1 MKKVLGLGRRGW
13 IIIVSLHIA
22 AAAGGVALGLVLL
35 RDLPGIDRMDIARL
49 SRVTILLDRHGAQ
62 LHSLGEQRRIP
73 VTLDRVSPWLIKAV
87 VATEDPRF
95 MRHFGVDL
103 KAVARAA
110 IRNLTSHWGAEGAS
124 TITMQLARD
133 EFLNRRKT
141 LYRKALEAVY
151 ATQIELHYSKEDI
164 LTHYCNRVY
173 LGHGRYGVEA
183 ASRLYFGISAAELD
197 LPRAALLAGLI
208 QAPERLTPFR
218 HPQRALNRRNHVL
231 KRMAVEGVIEP
242 ALAEKAQKAPLGL
255 RERTPTP
262 PRAPYFIEEVRR
274 WLMRQYGEE
283 AVYREGL
290 VARTTLEPRLQ
301 QAAENAV
308 TWGLDQYGRRH
319 RELPEPRP
327 LPEGTTPEEYRDPSW
342 YQKMEEGRRVL
353 ALVEEVSADSARVRI
368 ARRSL
373 ELGLRAIRWTGRKSF
388 EGLLEPGTLVPV
400 RVLAVD
406 GEGLPARVDVAS
418 DTRAQAAL
426 IAIDAA
432 TGDILAL
439 VGGKDFSRSEFDLA
453 MQARRQAGSAFKP
466 FIFASAL
473 EMGMLPNQQIYD
485 TPTAVVDPGSP
496 EPYQPEN
503 YERDYE
509 GYVTLRHALE
519 HSRNIPTIRLLDAIG
534 YQPAVEMA
542 RRLGIATDLKPY
554 PSLALGAFEVKL
566 VDLVAAYAAFVNG
579 GVLVTPRLVREVRHS
594 DQRTLFRAETE
605 AEEVLSPEVS
615 AMMVS
620 LLEGVVL
627 HGTGRRAQTLGR
639 PVGGKT
645 GTTDEYTDAWFVG
658 FTPSIAVG
666 VWVGLEQRE
675 SLGKRETGARAALPI
690 WTRFLDRGLAGEPI
704 EEFLRPPGVRR
715 TLVDAATGLRS
726 RRGAPCGKVILETF
740 PRNREPRRACSAR
753 ENRRLTLPYPLQ
765 VYPIDENG
773 ALLIP
778 PEDAARILSLAPDR
792 LSLLRGGRRLR
803 WAWGK
808 KNGTIEL
815 AWSREERLAFYDALP
830 MAADEAALRREAIRE
845 FREEYE
851 RKLEEM
857 RAAGEDTEALPGW
870 EQALPAE
877 LRSGV
882 DGWPAEVLVV
892 NRSGRLRLPRHPV
905 DPGESR

>member
-13 IIIVSLHIA
+13 IILLALHLA
-22 AAAGGVALGLVLL
+22 AAVAGIIVGLVLL
-35 RDLPGIDRMDIARL
+35 QDLPGIDRMDIARL
-49 SRVTILLDRHGAQ
+49 SRVTILLDRHGEQ
-62 LHSLGEQRRIP
+62 LHTLGEQRRIP
-73 VTLDRVSPWLIKAV
+73 VTLDRISPWLVKAV

-95 MRHFGVDL
+95 MKHFGVDL

-110 IRNLTSHWGAEGAS
+110 LRNLTSHWGAEGAS

-151 ATQIELHYSKEDI
+151 ATQIEQHYSKEDI

-183 ASRLYFGISAAELD
+183 ASRFYFGVNAADLD

-218 HPQRALNRRNHVL
+218 HPQRARNRRNHVL
-231 KRMAVEGVIEP
+231 RRMAVEGIIEP
-242 ALAEKAQKAPLGL
+242 ALAEQAQKAPLGL
-255 RERTPTP
+255 VERTPTP
-262 PRAPYFIEEVRR
+262 PRAPYFVEEVRR

-290 VARTTLEPRLQ
+290 VARTTLEPKLQ

-319 RELPEPRP
+319 KEVPAPHP
-327 LPEGTTPEEYRDPSW
+327 LPSQVDPEDYRDPSW
-342 YQKMEEGRRVL
+342 YQTMETGSQVL
-353 ALVEEVSADSARVRI
+353 ALVEEVSKGSARVRI
-368 ARRSL
+368 DQRSFD
-373 ELGLRAIRWTGRKSF
+373 LGLEAIGWTGKKSF
-388 EGLLEPGTLVPV
+388 EGLLEAGTLVPV

-406 GEGLPARVDVAS
+406 DQGLPSRVDVAS
-418 DTRAQAAL
+418 ETRAQAAL

-439 VGGKDFSRSEFDLA
+439 VGGKDFTRSEFDLA

-473 EMGMLPNQQIYD
+473 EMGLLPNQQIYD
-485 TPTAVVDPGSP
+485 SPTVVVDPGSP

-519 HSRNIPTIRLLDAIG
+519 HSRNIPTIRLLDVIG
-534 YQPAVEMA
+534 YQPAVAMA
-542 RRLGIATDLKPY
+542 RRLGIATNLEPY

-579 GVLVTPRLVREVRHS
+579 GVLVQPRLVREVRHS
-594 DQRTLFRAETE
+594 DQRELYRAETE

-627 HGTGRRAQTLGR
+627 HGTGRGAQKIGR

-666 VWVGLEQRE
+666 VWVGLEHRQT
-675 SLGKRETGARAALPI
+675 LGKRETGARAALPI
-690 WTRFLDRGLAGEPI
+690 WSRFLERGLEGEPI

-715 TLVDAATGLRS
+715 TLIDAATGLRS

-740 PRNREPRRACSAR
+740 PRNREPRRTCSER
-753 ENRRLTLPYPLQ
+753 ENQRLALPYPLQ
-765 VYPIDENG
+765 VYPIDPSG

-778 PEDAARILSLAPDR
+778 PSDAARLLSLAPDR

-808 KNGTIEL
+808 KNGIIDL
-815 AWSREERLAFYDALP
+815 AWSPEELLAYYDALP
-830 MAADEAALRREAIRE
+830 QAADEAAARREAIRE

-851 RKLEEM
+851 KKLEEL
-857 RAAGEDTEALPGW
+857 RAAGEDTKDLPGW
-870 EQALPAE
+870 KQALPAE

-892 NRSGRLRLPRHPV
+892 NRSGHLRVPRHPV
-905 DPGESR
+905 DPGEGR